1 MIKNTINHNINIINE
16 KFGTILSESFVD
28 PIQFKIFL
36 KMVDGALN
44 LKEDLSFY
52 DGNMFLVHVPHKILK
67 ESIILTSMT
76 PVSLGDQVRNKLETL
91 V

>member
-1 MIKNTINHNINIINE
+1 MIKTPVNHKINIINE
-16 KFGTILSESFVD
+16 NFGTILSESFVD

-52 DGNMFLVHVPHKILK
+52 DGNLFLVHIPHKILK
-67 ESIILTSMT
+67 ESIVLTNLT
-76 PVSLGDQVRNKLETL
+76 PITIAEQVRNKLETL

>member
-1 MIKNTINHNINIINE
+1 MIKNTFKHTINILNE
-16 KFGTILSESFVD
+16 NFGTLLSESFVD
-28 PIQFKIFL
+28 QVQFKIFL

-52 DGNMFLVHVPHKILK
+52 DGDMFLVHIPHKILK

>member
-1 MIKNTINHNINIINE
+1 MIKNTFNHNITIMNE
-16 KFGTILSESFVD
+16 KFGTILKESFVD
-28 PIQFKIFL
+28 PVQFKIFL

-52 DGNMFLVHVPHKILK
+52 DGNMFLVHIPHKILK
-67 ESIILTSMT
+67 ESIVLTNMT
-76 PVSLGDQVRNKLETL
+76 PVSLGDQVRNKIESL

>member
-1 MIKNTINHNINIINE
+1 MTKNPINHNINIVNE

-52 DGNMFLVHVPHKILK
+52 DGDMFLVHIPHKILK
-67 ESIILTSMT
+67 ESVILTNLT
-76 PVSLGDQVRNKLETL
+76 PVNIGEQVRNKLETL

>member
-1 MIKNTINHNINIINE
+1 VC
-16 KFGTILSESFVD
+16 SS
-28 PIQFKIFL
+28 
-36 KMVDGALN
+36 
-44 LKEDLSFY
+44 DLSFY
-52 DGNMFLVHVPHKILK
+52 DGDMFLVHIPHKILK